1 LAGKSVGNLSIGVSL
16 DAGDAQ
22 KGLTDL
28 IQQVG
33 QFSSSLTNIGSSL
46 LAGLS
51 FTGLVSQMKDLVKF
65 SVEFGKRLEAAG
77 ATVADSFG
85 SIATATGDLT
95 ALTMKTGVSIEQLA
109 GSLGKLGEAG
119 LNWEEAVNLIDN
131 ASHNDDLFGGKGKSA
146 EAFGETL
153 GKLRTQ
159 LVVTAADLN
168 KFQSRKVDVYGT
180 LAAQLGVSAEEA
192 RKLVDQGKVSG
203 LDAAAA
209 LTGAK
214 STTRERQQSKGWFTS
229 DADVEAAGYLDV
241 AGPTASELG
250 SIRKHLQASRLQGL
264 ASMFA
269 EEMKTAEERL
279 AELIQNIDREIAAS
293 IGVDGGEV
301 IANVEMIKRYRQS
314 LMEKLDDLENEKAFE
329 QLDAVERQIAEQ
341 KKSQEEIDRAMRE
354 SRAKLA
360 ADIRSVS
367 TGIEIL
373 LADLEGGMEA
383 LAAASAAG
391 TAEEVEVEARKMGRL
406 AKSILN
412 STPEFQTFSP
422 LADNLVSGSA
432 AEHRALVEAQFPPE
446 QRSIQQRLQ
455 EGIDKMAKD
464 GEEQLRIERE
474 SLEALKSIRMP
485 SKAAM
490 LK

>member
-1 LAGKSVGNLSIGVSL
+1 
-16 DAGDAQ
+16 
-22 KGLTDL
+22 
-28 IQQVG
+28 
-33 QFSSSLTNIGSSL
+33 
-46 LAGLS
+46 
-51 FTGLVSQMKDLVKF
+51 
-65 SVEFGKRLEAAG
+65 
-77 ATVADSFG
+77 
-85 SIATATGDLT
+85 
-95 ALTMKTGVSIEQLA
+95 
-109 GSLGKLGEAG
+109 
-119 LNWEEAVNLIDN
+119 
-131 ASHNDDLFGGKGKSA
+131 
-146 EAFGETL
+146 
-153 GKLRTQ
+153 
-159 LVVTAADLN
+159 
-168 KFQSRKVDVYGT
+168 
-180 LAAQLGVSAEEA
+180 
-192 RKLVDQGKVSG
+192 
-203 LDAAAA
+203 
-209 LTGAK
+209 
-214 STTRERQQSKGWFTS
+214 
-229 DADVEAAGYLDV
+229 
-241 AGPTASELG
+241 
-250 SIRKHLQASRLQGL
+250 
-264 ASMFA
+264 
-269 EEMKTAEERL
+269 MKTAEERL

-391 TAEEVEVEARKMGRL
+391 AAEEVEVEARKMGRL

-485 SKAAM
+485 SKATM